1 MPKELKKSK
10 DMDYNN
16 SLESSDSESSDSES
30 SDSESSSSD
39 SDTDIQDENIKN
51 ITFSKIDDKF
61 SRGKYGTFSV
71 IIMNKNTYINASN
84 LCKSVGKQFKNWNE
98 NKAKDELLKE
108 LSKMTGLNKNELIIS
123 KKDGANFK
131 LRGSYAHPKLIT
143 HIAIWASTKF
153 ALVVSDIVNEFLGNK
168 ALDDRDKLLKKKDDK
183 IVLLT
188 RSVDNLKLETG
199 KMNGRIKSLLKINT
213 RVENKLDVVKD
224 KLDGAKNKRIVD
236 TNNPRDVNHLVIVRN
251 NINFDD
257 YDDDEEVYD
266 YCVFRRMNHN
276 LKSFI
281 KDHKEKHPNM
291 EIILNIDGA
300 PNAMHLWKNVLKGL
314 KDKIIVSGTQFN
326 LAHNY
331 RRQQLI
337 DDILD
342 IYNER
347 FNDDDL

>member
-1 MPKELKKSK
+1 MPKEFKKSK
-10 DMDYNN
+10 DVD
-16 SLESSDSESSDSES
+16 SDSSDSESSDSES
-30 SDSESSSSD
+30 NSSD

-51 ITFSKIDDKF
+51 ITFNKIDDKF

-71 IIMNKNTYINASN
+71 IIMNKNTYINATD
-84 LCKSVGKQFKNWNE
+84 LCKSVGKRFIKWNE
-98 NKAKDELLKE
+98 NKAKNELLKE
-108 LSKMTGLNKNELIIS
+108 LSIMTGLNKNELIIY
-123 KKDGANFK
+123 KKDGTNLK
-131 LRGSYAHPKLIT
+131 LRGFYAHPKLIT

-183 IVLLT
+183 IDLL
-188 RSVDNLKLETG
+188 RKDISLLNDNNKKLLDKTDQ
-199 KMNGRIKSLLKINT
+199 MNGRIKTLLRINT